1 MQLQLQQ
8 SRARRAGVSRYG
20 FKAMSKRK
28 VEKLNLLKFM
38 PFRLN
43 RLAAEFS
50 TALSTEYMA
59 RYKIDIPEWRVLATL
74 GLHDAPRSAQYVVR
88 CTRTHKSRISR
99 AVSALVEMGY
109 VARLDSTDDRREVM
123 LELTPQGRTIYGEL
137 VPLLLKREEAI
148 LSCLSAEE
156 QAQLNHLMDKL
167 EKSFDLVQC
176 AD

>member
-1 MQLQLQQ
+1 
-8 SRARRAGVSRYG
+8 
-20 FKAMSKRK
+20 MSKRK
-28 VEKLNLLKFM
+28 VERLNLLKFM

-50 TALSTEYMA
+50 TALAAEYMA
-59 RYKIDIPEWRVLATL
+59 RYRIDIPEWRVIATL

-99 AVSALVEMGY
+99 AVSALVELGY
-109 VARLDSTDDRREVM
+109 VARLDSADDRREVM
-123 LELTPQGRTIYGEL
+123 LELTPQGRAVYCEL
-137 VPLLLKREEAI
+137 VPLLLKREDVI
-148 LSCLSAEE
+148 LSCLTAEE

-167 EKSFDLVQC
+167 EKSFGLVQC

>member
-1 MQLQLQQ
+1 
-8 SRARRAGVSRYG
+8 
-20 FKAMSKRK
+20 MSKRT

-50 TALSTEYMA
+50 SALAAEYMA

-74 GLHDAPRSAQYVVR
+74 GLHDTPRSAQYVVR
-88 CTRTHKSRISR
+88 CTRPHKSRISR
-99 AVSALVEMGY
+99 AVSALVDLGY
-109 VARLDSTDDRREVM
+109 VARLDSADDRREVM
-123 LELTPQGRTIYGEL
+123 LELTPRGRAIYGEL
-137 VPLLLKREEAI
+137 VPLLLKREETI
-148 LSCLSAEE
+148 LSCLTADE
-156 QAQLNHLMDKL
+156 QAQLNHLVDKL